1 MSNFAC
7 FLDKIEYSHYLIILL
22 NLTIPVITN
31 AKERISTIDLLDSTS
46 LSLIMNAYSA
56 HNKNNNNS

>member
-1 MSNFAC
+1 MSNFAY
-7 FLDKIEYSHYLIILL
+7 FLDKIELKHYLIILL

-46 LSLIMNAYSA
+46 LSLIMSACSA